1 VLTLMLPV
9 RQLGVVFPPWQLTFA
24 QVRAV
29 LLNEAAPDCALYV
42 ERNAASPG
50 ATRSAFI
57 PGRAFARS

>member
-1 VLTLMLPV
+1 MMLPV

-42 ERNAASPG
+42 ER
-50 ATRSAFI
+50 I
-57 PGRAFARS
+57 V